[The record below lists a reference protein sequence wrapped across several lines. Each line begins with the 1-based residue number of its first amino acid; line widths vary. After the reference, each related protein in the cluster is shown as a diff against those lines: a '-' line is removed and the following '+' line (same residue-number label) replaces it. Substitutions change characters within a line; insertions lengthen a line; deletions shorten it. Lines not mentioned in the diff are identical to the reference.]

1 MAQYVSKITDLL
13 EGFKLVDNCTRDNI
27 NKVHEDALKETAK
40 QRYAFGK
47 AKTMSLS
54 INELAVKI
62 IQTVSF
68 AVVGILLANGE
79 ITIGTGIATFSYVSA
94 FLQPI
99 NSILYDVN
107 ALQSVKEVKEKY
119 LGYIYNTLDINSKKL
134 KELKTSITINKVNYQ
149 FDNFSLE
156 NISFNFEKGKKYAI
170 IGHSGSGKSTVLKM
184 IMGFFELTT
193 GSIYIDGIPLTDID
207 TSELISYTDQS
218 EHIYRDGY
226 IENATVYNSYSINK
240 LHQVMNEFSIKIFD
254 IIKTKKSNENCQ
266 ELSGGEKQALSFLRM
281 LTKDAS
287 IILMDEPFSAV
298 DIKSKE
304 YFESYLFTNK
314 EMNDK
319 LLIFVT
325 HDLGESLNRYD
336 EVLLM
341 RGGKIIAHDN
351 FERLKQTSEY
361 RAFYEQD
368 IKDCL

>member
-1 MAQYVSKITDLL
+1 
-13 EGFKLVDNCTRDNI
+13 
-27 NKVHEDALKETAK
+27 
-40 QRYAFGK
+40 
-47 AKTMSLS
+47 
-54 INELAVKI
+54 
-62 IQTVSF
+62 
-68 AVVGILLANGE
+68 
-79 ITIGTGIATFSYVSA
+79 
-94 FLQPI
+94 
-99 NSILYDVN
+99 
-107 ALQSVKEVKEKY
+107 
-119 LGYIYNTLDINSKKL
+119 
-134 KELKTSITINKVNYQ
+134 
-149 FDNFSLE
+149 
-156 NISFNFEKGKKYAI
+156 
-170 IGHSGSGKSTVLKM
+170 
-184 IMGFFELTT
+184 
-193 GSIYIDGIPLTDID
+193 
-207 TSELISYTDQS
+207 
-218 EHIYRDGY
+218 
-226 IENATVYNSYSINK
+226 
-240 LHQVMNEFSIKIFD
+240 MNEFSIKIFD